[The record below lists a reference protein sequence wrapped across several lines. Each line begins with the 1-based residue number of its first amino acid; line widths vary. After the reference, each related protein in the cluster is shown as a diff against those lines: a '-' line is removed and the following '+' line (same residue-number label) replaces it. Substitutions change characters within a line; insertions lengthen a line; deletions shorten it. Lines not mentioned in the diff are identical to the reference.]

1 MADPNAPPPA
11 TDSGAI
17 DQGPLSPAGVK
28 ALKFA
33 VIFMGVLIV
42 IGMVVVIGRVIY
54 LASTPKASRTAQP
67 QTGATQFVANAKV
80 VLPSGTQAKQTTLAG
95 NRLVVQYEGAGRSGA
110 VIVDLGTGQVIS
122 RIAFDNQAQ

>member
-11 TDSGAI
+11 ADSNAI

-33 VIFMGVLIV
+33 VIVMGILIV

-54 LASTPKASRTAQP
+54 LASTPKAPRTAQP
-67 QTGATQFVANAKV
+67 QTGTAQIVANTQV
-80 VLPSGTQAKQTTLAG
+80 VLPNGTKAKQTTLAG
-95 NRLVVQYEGAGRSGA
+95 NRLIVQYEGAGRSGV
-110 VIVDLGTGQVIS
+110 VIVDLGTGRVIS
-122 RIAFDNQAQ
+122 RIAFDNQPQ